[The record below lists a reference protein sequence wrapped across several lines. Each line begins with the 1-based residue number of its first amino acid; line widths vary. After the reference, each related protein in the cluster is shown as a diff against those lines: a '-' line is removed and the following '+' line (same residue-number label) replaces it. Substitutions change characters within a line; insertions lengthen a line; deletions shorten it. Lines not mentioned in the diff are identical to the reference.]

1 MIVYRISH
9 ERYAQKLNSSGAANR
24 WNRAFQYVIYC
35 SESISLCALELLAH
49 TGGIKPAGV
58 FKVLEIEISESSSI
72 DAISTDQLP
81 EDWHMLSSYGYTQS
95 IGANWYDDKPSLCLK
110 VPSAIIQSEF
120 NIIINSRHPE
130 FDEQVKLIGTKEFF
144 WDSRFPDN

>member
-9 ERYAQKLNSSGAANR
+9 ERYARQLNSSGAANR

-49 TGGIKPAGV
+49 SNGIKPAGV
-58 FKVLEIEISESSSI
+58 FKVMEIEISEAASMEEI
-72 DAISTDQLP
+72 KLNQLP
-81 EDWHMLSSYGYTQS
+81 EDWHMLSSYARTQS
-95 IGANWYDDKPSLCLK
+95 IGAHWYDEKSSLCLK

-120 NIIINSRHPE
+120 NIIINVGHPG
-130 FDEQVKLIGTKEFF
+130 FDEFVKLIRVRDFF
-144 WDSRFPDN
+144 WDSRFPEN